1 MQKSL
6 GVYHDFAC
14 QAIASTTKNSEI
26 NATFVW
32 GQARPGNRTR
42 QDPKKTK
49 KNKKKPLDLVLTTLM
64 KCPPNYTNQIIIKP
78 QCGFF

>member
-32 GQARPGNRTR
+32 GQARPGNMTR

-49 KNKKKPLDLVLTTLM
+49 KKNNFGKTSRFGSDDSYEMPTELHK
-64 KCPPNYTNQIIIKP
+64 QS
-78 QCGFF
+78 